1 MTKQISG
8 ENVGVSCEMVVK
20 NGNKILMGKRG
31 KVFGEGS
38 WAFPGGHLEK
48 GEAAEDCA
56 RRELKEEVGINPVKM
71 ELLGIINDIPNISGQ
86 MRQYLR
92 FIFLIE
98 GYTGEVVNN
107 EPDKCDGWEWFDL
120 DNLPKPVFVGHVK
133 VLKFFLSDRKNFF
146 TEE

>member
-1 MTKQISG
+1 MIKPILNEG
-8 ENVGVSCEMVVK
+8 IGVSCEMIIK
-20 NGNKILMGKRG
+20 NGNRVLMGKRG

-48 GEAAEDCA
+48 GEKAEDCA
-56 RRELKEEVGINPVKM
+56 RRELKEEVGIDPVKM
-71 ELLGIINDIPNISGQ
+71 ELFGIINDIPNVPGQ

-92 FIFLIE
+92 FIFSIE
-98 GYTGEVVNN
+98 EYTGEVVNN

-133 VLKFFLSDRKNFF
+133 ALKFFLSDRKNFF